1 MRKSIKGQLIL
12 LFLLLSL
19 TPTAVIFVIY
29 SPGMLKDL
37 KIQVTQWLS
46 TNSKSQVRLIT
57 LWLRGRLR
65 ETELLATS
73 PQFISCLK
81 SSRASASGGQRAP
94 TNLPEARLTTHET
107 SPHATGLY
115 LFDKEGELRAFVG
128 KEAESASGGFPHL
141 DKEILGEIL
150 RGSPSLHYLPT
161 GVAMPLS
168 AIAAEKTSNHS
179 LFISIPLSVPE
190 TKEVIG
196 GLVAEID
203 LHQTK
208 GILEGISLPD
218 THSFLVDGNGSVLAC
233 LTPGPEGK
241 ASAPSASPS
250 PSAQG
255 FGLLRAGS
263 GGQRA
268 PTDSLTEGIKACLQG
283 KKEGYS
289 PCVYTNH
296 LGQKVLGTWG
306 WVPELGVGVIVEAD
320 VKEVFRPVAA
330 MRGRLWWLLLI
341 IGIGVTIV
349 AIFTGRKLSEP
360 LVTLASTARKIAQ
373 GHLEERANI
382 QSPNEIGELAQC
394 INQMADSLQE
404 KNAQLA
410 RIKEKPAK
418 DGQ

>member
-1 MRKSIKGQLIL
+1 MRKSIKGQLVL
-12 LFLLLSL
+12 LFILLSL
-19 TPTAVIFVIY
+19 TPIAVIFVIY
-29 SPGMLKDL
+29 SPSMLKDL
-37 KIQVTQWLS
+37 KVQVTQWLS

-81 SSRASASGGQRAP
+81 SSRGTLQRAP

-107 SPHATGLY
+107 SPHSTALY

-128 KEAESASGGFPHL
+128 KEAVFPHL
-141 DKEILGEIL
+141 DKEILNETL
-150 RGSPSLHYLPT
+150 QGSPSLHYLPT
-161 GVAMPLS
+161 GVD
-168 AIAAEKTSNHS
+168 HS
-179 LFISIPLSVPE
+179 LFISIPVSVPE
-190 TKEVIG
+190 TKEAIG
-196 GLVAEID
+196 ALVAEID

-208 GILEGISLPD
+208 GILEGISLPG
-218 THSFLVDGNGSVLAC
+218 THSFLVDGNGGVLAC
-233 LTPGPEGK
+233 LTPGPGGK
-241 ASAPSASPS
+241 DT
-250 PSAQG
+250 
-255 FGLLRAGS
+255 L
-263 GGQRA
+263 QRA
-268 PTDSLTEGIKACLQG
+268 PAGPLTEGLKACLQG

-320 VKEVFRPVAA
+320 VKEVFRPVSA
-330 MRGRLWWLLLI
+330 MRGQLWWLLII

-360 LVTLASTARKIAQ
+360 LVSLASTARKIAQ
-373 GHLEERANI
+373 GHLEERANV

-410 RIKEKPAK
+410 RINEKPAK

>member
-1 MRKSIKGQLIL
+1 M
-12 LFLLLSL
+12 
-19 TPTAVIFVIY
+19 
-29 SPGMLKDL
+29 
-37 KIQVTQWLS
+37 
-46 TNSKSQVRLIT
+46 
-57 LWLRGRLR
+57 
-65 ETELLATS
+65 
-73 PQFISCLK
+73 
-81 SSRASASGGQRAP
+81 
-94 TNLPEARLTTHET
+94 
-107 SPHATGLY
+107 
-115 LFDKEGELRAFVG
+115 
-128 KEAESASGGFPHL
+128 
-141 DKEILGEIL
+141 DKEILSKTL
-150 RGSPSLHYLPT
+150 RGGPTLHYLPA
-161 GVAMPLS
+161 GAD
-168 AIAAEKTSNHS
+168 HS
-179 LFISIPLSVPE
+179 LFISIPISVPE

-196 GLVAEID
+196 SLVAEID
-203 LHQTK
+203 LHQTI

-241 ASAPSASPS
+241 DT
-250 PSAQG
+250 
-255 FGLLRAGS
+255 L
-263 GGQRA
+263 QRA
-268 PTDSLTEGIKACLQG
+268 PAGPLTEGIKACLQG

-289 PCVYTNH
+289 PYVYTNH

-320 VKEVFRPVAA
+320 VKEVFRPVSA

-349 AIFTGRKLSEP
+349 AVFTGRKLSEP
-360 LVTLASTARKIAQ
+360 LVALASTAQKIAQ

-410 RIKEKPAK
+410 RINEKPAK

>member
-12 LFLLLSL
+12 LFILLSL
-19 TPTAVIFVIY
+19 TPIAVIFVIY

-37 KIQVTQWLS
+37 KIQVTQWLN

-81 SSRASASGGQRAP
+81 STQGLQQF
-94 TNLPEARLTTHET
+94 PEARLTTHET
-107 SPHATGLY
+107 SQYATGLY
-115 LFDKEGELRAFVG
+115 LFDKKGELRAFVG
-128 KEAESASGGFPHL
+128 KEAEAVFPHL
-141 DKEILGEIL
+141 DKEILSETL

-161 GVAMPLS
+161 GVTMPLS

-179 LFISIPLSVPE
+179 LFISIPVSVPE

-196 GLVAEID
+196 ALVAEID
-203 LHQTK
+203 LRQTK
-208 GILEGISLPD
+208 GILEGLSLPD

-233 LTPGPEGK
+233 LTPVPEGK
-241 ASAPSASPS
+241 DT
-250 PSAQG
+250 
-255 FGLLRAGS
+255 L
-263 GGQRA
+263 QRA
-268 PTDSLTEGIKACLQG
+268 PTGPLTEGIKACLQG

-306 WVPELGVGVIVEAD
+306 WVTELGAGVIVEAD
-320 VKEVFRPVAA
+320 VKEVFRPVSA

-360 LVTLASTARKIAQ
+360 LVALASTARKIAQ
-373 GHLEERANI
+373 GHLEERADI

-394 INQMADSLQE
+394 INQMANSLQE

-410 RIKEKPAK
+410 RIKEKPTK

>member
-12 LFLLLSL
+12 LFILLSL
-19 TPTAVIFVIY
+19 TPIAVVFVIY

-81 SSRASASGGQRAP
+81 STQGLQQF
-94 TNLPEARLTTHET
+94 PETRLTTHET

-115 LFDKEGELRAFVG
+115 LFDKKGELRAFVG
-128 KEAESASGGFPHL
+128 KEAEAVFPHL
-141 DKEILGEIL
+141 EREILSETL
-150 RGSPSLHYLPT
+150 QGSPSLHYLPT
-161 GVAMPLS
+161 GVD
-168 AIAAEKTSNHS
+168 HS
-179 LFISIPLSVPE
+179 LFISIPVSVPE

-196 GLVAEID
+196 ALVAEID

-241 ASAPSASPS
+241 DT
-250 PSAQG
+250 
-255 FGLLRAGS
+255 L
-263 GGQRA
+263 QRA
-268 PTDSLTEGIKACLQG
+268 PAGTLTEGIKACLQG
-283 KKEGYS
+283 KQEGYS
-289 PCVYTNH
+289 PYVYTNH

-306 WVPELGVGVIVEAD
+306 WVTELGAGVIVEAD
-320 VKEVFRPVAA
+320 VKEVFRPVSA

-360 LVTLASTARKIAQ
+360 LIALASTAQKIAQ

-410 RIKEKPAK
+410 RINEKLSRPK
-418 DGQ
+418 PSPEP

>member
-1 MRKSIKGQLIL
+1 MRKSIKGQLVL
-12 LFLLLSL
+12 LFILLSL
-19 TPTAVIFVIY
+19 TPIAVIFVIY
-29 SPGMLKDL
+29 SPSMLKDL
-37 KIQVTQWLS
+37 KVQVTQWLS

-81 SSRASASGGQRAP
+81 SSRGTLQRAP
-94 TNLPEARLTTHET
+94 INLPEARPTTHET

-128 KEAESASGGFPHL
+128 EEAEAVFPHL
-141 DKEILGEIL
+141 DKEILNETL
-150 RGSPSLHYLPT
+150 QGSPSLHYLPT
-161 GVAMPLS
+161 GVD
-168 AIAAEKTSNHS
+168 HS
-179 LFISIPLSVPE
+179 LFISIPVSVPE
-190 TKEVIG
+190 TKEAIG
-196 GLVAEID
+196 ALVAEID

-208 GILEGISLPD
+208 GILEGISLPG
-218 THSFLVDGNGSVLAC
+218 THSFLVDGNGGVLAC
-233 LTPGPEGK
+233 LTPGPGGK
-241 ASAPSASPS
+241 DT
-250 PSAQG
+250 
-255 FGLLRAGS
+255 L
-263 GGQRA
+263 QRA
-268 PTDSLTEGIKACLQG
+268 PAGPLTEGIKACLQG

-320 VKEVFRPVAA
+320 VQEVFRPVSA

-349 AIFTGRKLSEP
+349 AVFTGRKLSEP
-360 LVTLASTARKIAQ
+360 LVTLASTARKIAR
-373 GHLEERANI
+373 GHLEERANVR
-382 QSPNEIGELAQC
+382 SPNEIGELAQC

-410 RIKEKPAK
+410 RINEKPAK

>member
-12 LFLLLSL
+12 LFILLSL
-19 TPTAVIFVIY
+19 TPIAVIFVIY
-29 SPGMLKDL
+29 SPSMLKDL
-37 KIQVTQWLS
+37 KVQVTRWLS

-81 SSRASASGGQRAP
+81 SSRGTLQRAP
-94 TNLPEARLTTHET
+94 TNLPEARPTTHET

-128 KEAESASGGFPHL
+128 EEDGVGATRRVAPTTHL
-141 DKEILGEIL
+141 DKEILSETL
-150 RGSPSLHYLPT
+150 QGSPSLHYFPT
-161 GVAMPLS
+161 GVDR
-168 AIAAEKTSNHS
+168 S
-179 LFISIPLSVPE
+179 LFISIPVSVPE

-196 GLVAEID
+196 ALVAEID

-208 GILEGISLPD
+208 GILEGIYLPD
-218 THSFLVDGNGSVLAC
+218 THSFLVDGNGGVLAC
-233 LTPGPEGK
+233 LTPGHEGK
-241 ASAPSASPS
+241 VSA
-250 PSAQG
+250 
-255 FGLLRAGS
+255 S
-263 GGQRA
+263 GGQRTPA
-268 PTDSLTEGIKACLQG
+268 GPLTEGIKACLQG

-320 VKEVFRPVAA
+320 VKEVFRPVSA
-330 MRGRLWWLLLI
+330 MRGQLWWLLII

-349 AIFTGRKLSEP
+349 AVFTGRKLSEP
-360 LVTLASTARKIAQ
+360 LVALASTAQKIAQ
-373 GHLEERANI
+373 GHLEERANVH
-382 QSPNEIGELAQC
+382 SPNEIGELAQC
-394 INQMADSLQE
+394 INQMADSLRE

>member
-12 LFLLLSL
+12 LFILLSL
-19 TPTAVIFVIY
+19 TPIAVIFVIY

-46 TNSKSQVRLIT
+46 TNSKSQVRLVT

-81 SSRASASGGQRAP
+81 SSRGTLQRAP

-128 KEAESASGGFPHL
+128 KEAEAVFPHL
-141 DKEILGEIL
+141 DKEILSETL
-150 RGSPSLHYLPT
+150 QGSPSLHYLPM
-161 GVAMPLS
+161 GVDPP
-168 AIAAEKTSNHS
+168 I
-179 LFISIPLSVPE
+179 FISIPVSVPE

-196 GLVAEID
+196 ALVAEID
-203 LHQTK
+203 LHQTR

-233 LTPGPEGK
+233 LTPGAEGNNTM
-241 ASAPSASPS
+241 
-250 PSAQG
+250 
-255 FGLLRAGS
+255 
-263 GGQRA
+263 QRA
-268 PTDSLTEGIKACLQG
+268 PAGPLTEGIKACLQG

-320 VKEVFRPVAA
+320 VKEVFRPVSA

-349 AIFTGRKLSEP
+349 AVFTGRKLSGP
-360 LVTLASTARKIAQ
+360 LVALASTARKIAQ
-373 GHLEERANI
+373 GHLEERADI

-410 RIKEKPAK
+410 RIKEKPTK